1 MISVRRRKGAVFY
14 AEITYYNT
22 RYMTVKVM
30 FLRKIYFFQF

>member
-1 MISVRRRKGAVFY
+1 MISVRRRKSAVFY